1 MMEIRGGASSSR
13 RGGRRW
19 RRQRGEQWWA
29 GRKGGEGEGGGG
41 GGEHLYGPVAVC
53 GAGCWAGG
61 DGRAQAA
68 AGPQVKAE
76 KLEGMTT

>member
-1 MMEIRGGASSSR
+1 VAGDGGGREASSGGQ
-13 RGGRRW
+13 GGR
-19 RRQRGEQWWA
+19 E
-29 GRKGGEGEGGGG
+29 GRAREAGG